1 MVSSQAVNGK
11 SSYFTGTYGKYGN
24 IIFKSGIFMG
34 FSVADSAT
42 YVSSAP
48 QVGGMSWFPN
58 EFQVALIHH
67 RPAAEGQAIDAAECF
82 GNGMLS
88 Q

>member
-1 MVSSQAVNGK
+1 
-11 SSYFTGTYGKYGN
+11 
-24 IIFKSGIFMG
+24 MG

-67 RPAAEGQAIDAAECF
+67 RPAAEGQAMEMAEICSCRMF
-82 GNGMLS
+82 WKWHAVPVAQAMRQFRN
-88 Q
+88 